1 MQLTQASLA
10 CDNEKLTEIL
20 DEKLEYEAAPD
31 PIVQWPW
38 QYARSGIP
46 VSHPQMCMQAAE
58 ISDCDGPLLLEV
70 HAWPPATTPAANANP
85 TAIQSLF
92 IARLLHQ
99 PFRIGKANSGEGPAG
114 APPLSSFEWG
124 LEPVAKLCHQDQQAP
139 RLAAVRNASGG
150 LASPR
155 PFPTEFRVEFLV
167 GDSAIRVSASG
178 GLEPHRDDAKR
189 S

>member
-20 DEKLEYEAAPD
+20 DEKLEYEAVPD

-58 ISDCDGPLLLEV
+58 MSACDGPLLLDV
-70 HAWPPATTPAANANP
+70 HAWPATTAAANTNP
-85 TAIQSLF
+85 TAIQALL

-99 PFRIGKANSGEGPAG
+99 AFRIGKVNSGEGPALG
-114 APPLSSFEWG
+114 RETPAAGSVRATDRRRAVDEAHR
-124 LEPVAKLCHQDQQAP
+124 PVD
-139 RLAAVRNASGG
+139 R
-150 LASPR
+150 
-155 PFPTEFRVEFLV
+155 
-167 GDSAIRVSASG
+167 
-178 GLEPHRDDAKR
+178 R
-189 S
+189 SR